1 MNQKYAYLKKTFKKE
16 KLDVYHGFRRHNS
29 TSCSVVCVFCGY
41 NSKRVATNFCP
52 ICKETLI
59 SYHTSVKIPKFKS
72 KMWDKFV
79 NHVLA
84 FQLKWKLNYTEASL
98 LRKNWP
104 TKIRFPPIHIFYEDI
119 PDLKYYDTRYCINNN
134 ICPNLDFVPRWDII
148 RIKEEIEKENK
159 VLY

>member
-29 TSCSVVCVFCGY
+29 TSCSVVCILCGY

-59 SYHTSVKIPKFKS
+59 SYHTSIKIPKFKS

-84 FQLKWKLNYTEASL
+84 KALIWKINNTESSL

-104 TKIRFPPIHIFYEDI
+104 TKNRMLPPHILFDDVF
-119 PDLKYYDTRYCINNN
+119 DLKYYDLPFCVSNGMFPN
-134 ICPNLDFVPRWDII
+134 IDLLPES
-148 RIKEEIEKENK
+148 RISFIKHYLKTGT
-159 VLY
+159 LY

>member
-1 MNQKYAYLKKTFKKE
+1 MNQKYAYLKKPYKKE
-16 KLDVYHGFRRHNS
+16 KLDVYENRLVARSFSHI
-29 TSCSVVCVFCGY
+29 CIFCGY
-41 NSKRVATNFCP
+41 NSKRIGTEFCP

-59 SYHTSVKIPKFKS
+59 GYHTDIKLPRFKS

-84 FQLKWKLNYTEASL
+84 CQLHWKLNIGYAMN

-104 TKIRFPPIHIFYEDI
+104 TKVRFVPVHILIDDI
-119 PDLKYYDTRYCINNN
+119 PDLKYYNIKYCLENN
-134 ICPNLDFVPRWDII
+134 ICPNVDFMCDRDKCSLQRKDDI
-148 RIKEEIEKENK
+148 